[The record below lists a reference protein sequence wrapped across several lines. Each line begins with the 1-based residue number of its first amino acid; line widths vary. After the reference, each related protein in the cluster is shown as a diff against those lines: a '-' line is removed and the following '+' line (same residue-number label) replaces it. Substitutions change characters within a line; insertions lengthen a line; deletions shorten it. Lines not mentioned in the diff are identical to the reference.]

1 MKIAIFGGSFNPVHI
16 MHKQIAQGV
25 IDQGYVDKVIFVPT
39 GNKYKK
45 DYLIEDKYRLKML
58 EISIRNNENLSVSD
72 YELGEELKYTYQ
84 TLDYFQSQ
92 NPNDEI
98 YFILGMDNL
107 IQLKTWK
114 RFDYLVSAYK
124 FLVVYRDKV
133 DIENIKNEYKD
144 YLKNIIFTN
153 VKPQNI
159 SSRQI
164 REIIKTDHYSDYV
177 EEEVMDYI
185 VKNKL
190 YF

>member
-58 EISIRNNENLSVSD
+58 EISIRNNEDLKVSD

-114 RFDYLVSAYK
+114 RFEYLVSTYK

>member
-1 MKIAIFGGSFNPVHI
+1 MKIAMFGGSFNPVHI
-16 MHKQIAQGV
+16 MHKQSAQGV

-133 DIENIKNEYKD
+133 DVDNIKNEYKD

>member
-133 DIENIKNEYKD
+133 DVDNIKNEYKD

-177 EEEVMDYI
+177 EKEVMDYI

>member
-58 EISIRNNENLSVSD
+58 EISIRNNEDLKVSD

-133 DIENIKNEYKD
+133 DVDNIKNEYKN

>member
-58 EISIRNNENLSVSD
+58 EISIRNNEDLKVSD

-133 DIENIKNEYKD
+133 DVDNIKNEYKD

-153 VKPQNI
+153 VKPHHI

-177 EEEVMDYI
+177 EKEVMDYI

>member
-58 EISIRNNENLSVSD
+58 EISIRNNEDLKVSD

-114 RFDYLVSAYK
+114 RFDYLVSTYK

>member
-58 EISIRNNENLSVSD
+58 EISIRNNEDLKVSD

-92 NPNDEI
+92 NSNDEI

-133 DIENIKNEYKD
+133 DVDNIKNEYKD

-177 EEEVMDYI
+177 EKEVMDYI